1 MKIGN
6 HFDPLP
12 DMGRK
17 TYSERFGE
25 AVVLW
30 HNLPAKVFD
39 FAFKGFG
46 NNPEKPRVR
55 NRLARF
61 PINKG
66 LGGDPDAVRSYL
78 KRKIEMSQ
86 ASVFSPVF

>member
-17 TYSERFGE
+17 TYAERFGE

-30 HNLPAKVFD
+30 HDLPAKVFD
-39 FAFKGFG
+39 FTFKGFG
-46 NNPEKPRVR
+46 NNSEKSRVR

-61 PINKG
+61 PIDKG
-66 LGGDPDAVRSYL
+66 LWSDPDAVGSYL
-78 KRKIEMSQ
+78 KRKIEVCK